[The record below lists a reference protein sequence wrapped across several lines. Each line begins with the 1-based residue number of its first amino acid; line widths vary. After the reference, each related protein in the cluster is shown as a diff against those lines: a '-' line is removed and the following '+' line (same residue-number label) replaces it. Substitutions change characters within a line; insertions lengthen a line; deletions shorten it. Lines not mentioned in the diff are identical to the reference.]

1 MAFRVRLRGF
11 VGDVFD
17 QVRSGCEAGRAR
29 FGISDIDL
37 VETLCVSV
45 CQVSFGRLMEWGGKV
60 STCRVKPR
68 AVPPGVRYTR
78 IGLRQRALDATEA
91 KLEGE
96 LDGACIFE
104 RRLESAMARWKRG
117 GYPYGLS
124 ATREEFEKMTIREL
138 RNEDEQLALRLA
150 QDRRLD
156 DLIERADRAL
166 ERSRSPRGSSPITPS
181 VG

>member
-1 MAFRVRLRGF
+1 M
-11 VGDVFD
+11 
-17 QVRSGCEAGRAR
+17 E
-29 FGISDIDL
+29 
-37 VETLCVSV
+37 EK
-45 CQVSFGRLMEWGGKV
+45 CQSA
-60 STCRVKPR
+60 VKSH
-68 AVPPGVRYTR
+68 VQLLSGVRYAR
-78 IGLRQRALDATEA
+78 IGLCQRALDATEA

-104 RRLESAMARWKRG
+104 RRLECAIARWKRG
-117 GYPYGLS
+117 GYPYGVS

-156 DLIERADRAL
+156 ALIVRADRAL